1 MPAVTESD
9 PPLSRTGITLRELE
23 VLRVLVTTG
32 TATAAADRLGIS
44 QPAVSRSIAQ
54 IEARLG
60 RRLFLR
66 EGGRLLPTADAHAI
80 DAELDAVQAAL
91 SRIENAAGPQPDPDQ
106 PLRLAVPPTIGH
118 RFLPGPVAEF
128 ARRHPRQQIIIDVL
142 SSDVLATQ
150 VAEGRVDLGITDT
163 TLNHAGIRQE
173 PFHDS
178 ALVCLM
184 PRDHP
189 LAARAT
195 ITPAD
200 LHGVDFITQT
210 RRHSVRAAKDGMLMA
225 ASAQPHDRIE
235 TATVVLA
242 AELVREGLGVAL
254 INPFP
259 TALRLDPSLCL
270 RPFRPKITLRT
281 CFLTPTGAR
290 PSAAALAFMDIARA
304 HASQISFDGA
314 PDDQPDPQPVPTTAT
329 ADR

>member
-1 MPAVTESD
+1 MTRDPESE
-9 PPLSRTGITLRELE
+9 PTLSRTGITLRELE
-23 VLRVLVTTG
+23 VLRVLVGTG

-60 RRLFLR
+60 RRLFRR
-66 EGGRLLPTADAHAI
+66 EGGRLIPTAEARAI
-80 DAELDAVQAAL
+80 DAELDVVHAAL
-91 SRIENAAGPQPDPDQ
+91 ARIESAAGPLPDSDL

-118 RFLPGPVAEF
+118 RFLPGPVGEF
-128 ARRHPRQQIIIDVL
+128 ARRHPGHQIIIDVL
-142 SSDVLATQ
+142 SSDMLVTQ

-163 TLNHAGIRQE
+163 APNHAGIRLE

-178 ALVCLM
+178 AVVCLM
-184 PRDHP
+184 QHSHP
-189 LAARAT
+189 LAALAV

-210 RRHSVRAAKDGMLMA
+210 RRHSVRAAEDGVLIA
-225 ASAQPHDRIE
+225 AAVQPRARIE

-259 TALRLDPSLCL
+259 TALRLHPSLCM
-270 RPFRPKITLRT
+270 RPFVPKITLRT
-281 CFLTPTGAR
+281 CFLTPTGSR

-304 HASQISFDGA
+304 HASQISFDGGS
-314 PDDQPDPQPVPTTAT
+314 DDQPAHQPDPATTS